1 MCENP
6 ASWTPCTICLK
17 TFNFSTHYLENLS
30 TLLVNKFYRISLWT
44 FAVNTSCF
52 GHWFHFF
59 WIPLNFRELLSFIK
73 EQVLVS
79 EEKLSTF
86 NVNTLY
92 FWTPLTLFW
101 KPLNFFLK
109 LKKRGGQRNERSILR
124 ALNWKFKNFLKIASR
139 FRPLKI
145 DVSFRCPPPFFFT
158 FQKKSWEVFQ
168 SWEVFKKVSKVS
180 KNTQYSH

>member
-1 MCENP
+1 MCVK
-6 ASWTPCTICLK
+6 TPQVGHHVQFVWK
-17 TFNFSTHYLENLS
+17 PSNFSTHYLENLS

-109 LKKRGGQRNERSILR
+109 LKKRGGSETKDQFWEALGVFSIVQHIRKLFG
-124 ALNWKFKNFLKIASR
+124 N
-139 FRPLKI
+139 
-145 DVSFRCPPPFFFT
+145 V
-158 FQKKSWEVFQ
+158 
-168 SWEVFKKVSKVS
+168 
-180 KNTQYSH
+180 